1 MTINANAR
9 NIKKVFVF
17 LLICFCMLTIFSAGG
32 VVSAQTNEERLEELE
47 KEIESSENNVAAQE
61 ELLEILLSE
70 IEALDVQINQTNALI
85 DDYSNQKEETEKKLE
100 AAQKEL
106 DEATANKVYYQK
118 LFEERLSVMYMYGD
132 SGYLD
137 VLFGSTSISD
147 FISRIDMISSIVS
160 YDREI
165 ATNLEIA
172 ENTIQEKKEEIEV
185 ENQKLADLIGNLS
198 QQEANLETQK
208 NQKNKKTADIEEN
221 IIYWNALAKQQ
232 EDEAAELRRIIA
244 ASNSGGTYGNDFS
257 SFSWPVPGR
266 TGISDYFGYRMHPIF
281 HERRMHYGIDIPAPY
296 NTPVIAPGNGKVIYA
311 QYRYSFGNCVIID
324 LGVNPND
331 GDEYSMLFAHLN
343 HISVSVGDIVTEGQ
357 TIGLVGSTG
366 HSTGPHLHF
375 SVLINNVYVDPL
387 NYVSR

>member
-1 MTINANAR
+1 MISNKKNR
-9 NIKKVFVF
+9 KIKKVVGF
-17 LLICFCMLTIFSAGG
+17 LLLCFCVLMIITTGG
-32 VVSAQTNEERLEELE
+32 IASAQTDEERLKELE
-47 KEIESSENNVAAQE
+47 KEIKSSENNAAAQE
-61 ELLEILLSE
+61 ELLGILLRE
-70 IEALDVQINQTNALI
+70 IESLDAQINQTNALI
-85 DDYSNQKEETEKKLE
+85 NDYSNQKEETEKKLE

-106 DEATANKVYYQK
+106 DEATANKLYYQK

-185 ENQKLADLIGNLS
+185 ENKKLADILS
-198 QQEANLETQK
+198 SLNQQEANLETQRNK
-208 NQKNKKTADIEEN
+208 KNKKTADIEDN

-257 SFSWPVPGR
+257 SFSWPVPGH
-266 TGISDYFGYRMHPIF
+266 TYLSDYFGYRMHPIY
-281 HERRMHYGIDIPAPY
+281 HVQRMHYGIDIPAPY

-324 LGVNPND
+324 LGANPN
-331 GDEYSMLFAHLN
+331 GGGEYTMLFAHLN
-343 HISVSVGDIVTEGQ
+343 KISVSVDDIVTKGQ

-366 HSTGPHLHF
+366 DSTGPHLHF

-387 NYVSR
+387 KYVSR